1 MKDYKNYYTI
11 KATPE
16 EVFLALTN
24 PLTIH
29 LWSGEEAKM
38 SIEMGSEFSFFN
50 GDIVGINLGFEENK
64 QIRQQWFFDQEE
76 PSVVDLILHP
86 KKKYTSLELRH
97 ANIPDEE
104 YDKITN
110 WWNTIFMGRL
120 KEFYDE

>member
-1 MKDYKNYYTI
+1 MKDFKNYYTI

-38 SIEMGSEFSFFN
+38 STEMGSEFSFFN

-97 ANIPDEE
+97 TNIPDEE
-104 YDKITN
+104 YNEITN
-110 WWNTIFMGRL
+110 WWNTLFMGRL
-120 KEFYDE
+120 MEFYDE